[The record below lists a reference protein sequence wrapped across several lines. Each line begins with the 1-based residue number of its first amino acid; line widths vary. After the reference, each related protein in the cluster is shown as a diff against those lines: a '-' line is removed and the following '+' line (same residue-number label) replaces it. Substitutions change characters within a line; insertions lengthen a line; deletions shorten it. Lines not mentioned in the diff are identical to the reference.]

1 MFNHCGVRLLAK
13 DSESAKPLLAAAVA
27 ADPIADWREYGES
40 SICLCC
46 IIQIPL

>member
-1 MFNHCGVRLLAK
+1 MFGGRLLAK

-40 SICLCC
+40 SI
-46 IIQIPL
+46 PLFVFAA